1 MTAAVLDLDVVDP
14 RAAGFDRDALA
25 RLNAAL
31 SRLIER
37 QRLPGAVVL
46 IVRRGAV
53 ASFEALGWQDP
64 SRGVAMRRDSLF
76 RIYSMTKPIASVALM
91 RLVEQGRVMLRDPL
105 SKYVPSFAGT
115 RVAVQDAQGLR
126 LVAPARP
133 ITLYDLLRHT
143 AGLTYE
149 FLSPSTAVRRRYVEA
164 DLGNRDVD
172 NARHADVLAALPL
185 MHEPGSIW
193 EYSRA
198 TDVIGRVIEVAAGEP
213 LGEHLRRALFA
224 PLGMPD
230 SGFVVPAADHE
241 RIAEPFPND
250 PDNGNAVQL
259 FDPRAPAALES
270 AGGGL
275 VSTAADY
282 ARFLQMLMGGG
293 RCGGVRVLGPKT
305 VEAMTADHLGA
316 IPQSPGIMPA
326 GHGFGLGFAVMT
338 AAGQHTE
345 PGSVGAYGW
354 SGAGGTSFFVDPQES
369 LFALVLT
376 QAPGLFDEVRELF
389 RQLVYAAIDD

>member
-1 MTAAVLDLDVVDP
+1 MGAAALELDAVDP
-14 RAAGFDRDALA
+14 QAAGFDRDALT

-31 SRLIER
+31 GRLIER
-37 QRLPGAVVL
+37 QRLPGVVTL

-91 RLVEQGRVMLRDPL
+91 RLAEQGRVLLRDPL
-105 SKYVPSFAGT
+105 AKYVPSFAQT
-115 RVAVQDAQGLR
+115 RVALQDARGLR

-133 ITLYDLLRHT
+133 ITLHDLLRHT

-149 FLSPSTAVRRRYVEA
+149 FLPPSTAVRQRYAEA
-164 DLGNRDVD
+164 DLKSRELD
-172 NARHADVLAALPL
+172 NAHHADALAALPL
-185 MHEPGSIW
+185 MYEPGSIW

-198 TDVIGRVIEVAAGEP
+198 TDVIGRVIEVASGEP
-213 LGEHLRRALFA
+213 LGEHLRKALFE
-224 PLGMPD
+224 PLGMRD
-230 SGFVVPAADHE
+230 TGFVVPAADHE

-259 FDPRAPAALES
+259 FDPRVRAPLES

-282 ARFLQMLMGGG
+282 ARFLQMLAGGG
-293 RCGGVRVLGPKT
+293 RLGDARVLGRKT

-326 GHGFGLGFAVMT
+326 GHGFGLGVAVMT
-338 AAGQHTE
+338 ATGEHTE
-345 PGSVGAYGW
+345 PGSIGAYGW
-354 SGAGGTSFFVDPQES
+354 SGGAGTAFFVDPQES

-376 QAPGLFDEVRELF
+376 QAPGLFDDVRELF